1 MCIQET
7 HVTDAAEAISWF
19 SSSCFLTVTAPGT
32 AHSRGQV
39 LLYRPSFS
47 FVNSWVELEGRFL
60 MAEFS
65 RRGSFFRISSVYAP
79 NRTPSATNSLPHV
92 WTLLIHLFPRYYVV
106 TSMLFL
112 TEPKIVGALILLSS
126 SVRALSRSL
135 ELLFREFCV
144 LDGWRHLHP
153 DLRAYTWLKPD
164 GSLSSRID
172 LIGFSSTCLH
182 LVSSCSIV
190 SCPFSHHDAVFPGFS
205 IPELFPRGLGRW

>member
-1 MCIQET
+1 MCLQET
-7 HVTDAAEAISWF
+7 RATDAAEATSWF
-19 SSSCFLTVTAPGT
+19 SSSGFLTVTAPGT

-65 RRGSFFRISSVYAP
+65 RRGSFFRISSVYTP

-112 TEPKIVGALILLSS
+112 TEPRIVGALILSP
-126 SVRALSRSL
+126 SVRALSHWGYFS
-135 ELLFREFCV
+135 
-144 LDGWRHLHP
+144 
-153 DLRAYTWLKPD
+153 
-164 GSLSSRID
+164 GSS
-172 LIGFSSTCLH
+172 
-182 LVSSCSIV
+182 
-190 SCPFSHHDAVFPGFS
+190 VFWMFGAIS
-205 IPELFPRGLGRW
+205 IPIFTRTPG